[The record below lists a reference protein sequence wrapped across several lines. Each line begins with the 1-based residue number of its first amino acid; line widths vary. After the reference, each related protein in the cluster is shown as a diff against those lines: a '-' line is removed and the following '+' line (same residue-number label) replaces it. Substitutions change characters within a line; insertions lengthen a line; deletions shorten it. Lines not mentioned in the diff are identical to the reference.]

1 MADNTPVV
9 SPKIGVNIG
18 SQTALGGLAAAWV
31 TFLTAAVSAGSD
43 FYTDNGV
50 VALFVT
56 ALAGTMAFF
65 GGRSY
70 QFRSAVTSGAT
81 ALDRVI
87 KNYEELMAKY
97 QLLLADPEI
106 DDVVKDIEA
115 GQQDPMKDLED
126 EVLVTEDPSNEH
138 TDTAAPPN

>member
-1 MADNTPVV
+1 MADNSPVI
-9 SPKIGVNIG
+9 SPKLGVNLG

-31 TFLTAAVSAGSD
+31 TAVTAAVSAGSD
-43 FYTDNGV
+43 FYSDNGV

-70 QFRSAVTSGAT
+70 QFRGAVASGAT
-81 ALDRVI
+81 ALDQVI
-87 KNYEELMAKY
+87 KNYEQLMAQY

-106 DDVVKDIEA
+106 DDIVKDIEA
-115 GQQDPMKDLED
+115 GQQDPIKDLED
-126 EVLVTEDPSNEH
+126 EVLVTQDPDDEH